1 MRYSG
6 MKRLSFTLLLL
17 CCCLFSMAQ
26 NVTITGRTNQTN
38 ALIRLFTYEEL
49 ITSSGK
55 QTATTQSDG
64 KGFFIIEGNVNQ
76 TLSARL
82 FVGLESVDM
91 ILSPN
96 ATYDIE
102 VIVPAKDDNVSYFDK
117 EQPTIR
123 IKKASDKGVSHQVYL
138 SEEIINAYLI
148 EHFNQIYRGR
158 QTRYLDSIQ
167 STISQEM
174 PDIKS
179 DFVKN
184 FIQYK
189 LASIR
194 LAINTDGGKKVIKDY
209 FDGKPVLYTQP
220 AYMDL
225 FKELFANYF
234 NKSQYDNH
242 ALNDAFLTGPAA
254 FKEYINTDPF
264 MKRNPRLAE
273 LITIYDL
280 QQLCNADSETRRYAK
295 AHLEQI
301 DKNTKFSEHH
311 TIIRNIFARQ
321 NRLAPGADATDFN
334 LKDSNGKSIKLS
346 DFKNG
351 LVLLQFV
358 DGFSPISERQFS
370 DLQDLHNQ
378 WQDSVQIITI
388 STKDKME
395 AYKKQFD
402 EHHYNWPLLNLGNE
416 ILLLEAYNVKTFPE
430 YILIRKNTK
439 IGEAPA
445 PSPEQHLRERVKKL
459 YGK

>member
-6 MKRLSFTLLLL
+6 MKRLSFTSLLL

-55 QTATTQSDG
+55 QIATTQSDG

-102 VIVPAKDDNVSYFDK
+102 VIVPAKDDNISYFDK

-158 QTRYLDSIQ
+158 QMRYLDSIQ

-388 STKDKME
+388 STKDKMD

-402 EHHYNWPLLNLGNE
+402 EHHYDWPLLNLGNE

>member
-55 QTATTQSDG
+55 QIATTQSDG

-102 VIVPAKDDNVSYFDK
+102 VIVPAKDDNISYFDK

-167 STISQEM
+167 ATISQEM
-174 PDIKS
+174 SDIKS

-225 FKELFANYF
+225 FKELFSNYF

-388 STKDKME
+388 STKDKMD

-402 EHHYNWPLLNLGNE
+402 EHHYDWPLLNLGNE

>member
-6 MKRLSFTLLLL
+6 MKRLSFTSLLL

-55 QTATTQSDG
+55 QIATTQSDG

-158 QTRYLDSIQ
+158 QMRYLDSIQ

-311 TIIRNIFARQ
+311 TIIHNTFARQ

-370 DLQDLHNQ
+370 DLQGLHNQ

-402 EHHYNWPLLNLGNE
+402 EHHYDWPLLNLGNE

>member
-1 MRYSG
+1 MRYLG
-6 MKRLSFTLLLL
+6 MKRLFFTFFIM
-17 CCCLFSMAQ
+17 CCCIVSMAQ
-26 NVTITGRTNQTN
+26 NVTITGRTNRTD

-55 QTATTQSDG
+55 QIATAQSDS

-76 TLSARL
+76 ILSARL

-102 VIVPAKDDNVSYFDK
+102 VIVPEQNDNVSYFDK
-117 EQPTIR
+117 EQPTLR
-123 IKKASDKGVSHQVYL
+123 IKKTSDKGISHQVYL
-138 SEEIINAYLI
+138 SEEIINTYII

-167 STISQEM
+167 ATINKEM
-174 PDIKS
+174 PDIKA
-179 DFVKN
+179 DFVRN
-184 FIQYK
+184 YIQYK

-254 FKEYINTDPF
+254 FREYINTDPF

-280 QQLCNADSETRRYAK
+280 QQLCNAEGETRRYAK

-301 DKNTKFSEHH
+301 SKNTKWSEHRN
-311 TIIRNIFARQ
+311 IISNIFARQ
-321 NRLAPGADATDFN
+321 NRLATGTDATDFN
-334 LKDSNGKSIKLS
+334 LKDRTGKNVKLS
-346 DFKNG
+346 DYKND

-370 DLQDLHNQ
+370 DLQDLHRQ

-402 EHHYNWPLLNLGNE
+402 EHHYDWPLLNLGND

-445 PSPEQHLRERVKKL
+445 PSPEQRLAERVKKL

>member
-1 MRYSG
+1 MRYSS
-6 MKRLSFTLLLL
+6 MKRQFFTLLLL
-17 CCCLFSMAQ
+17 CCCFVSMAQ
-26 NVTITGRTNQTN
+26 NVTITGRTNRPD

-49 ITSSGK
+49 ITSAGK
-55 QTATTQSDG
+55 QVASTQADG

-96 ATYDIE
+96 STYDIE
-102 VIVPAKDDNVSYFDK
+102 VIVPEQNDNISYFDK

-123 IKKASDKGVSHQVYL
+123 IKRASDRGISHQVYL
-138 SEEIINAYLI
+138 SEEIINTYII

-167 STISQEM
+167 ATISKEM
-174 PDIKS
+174 PDIKA
-179 DFVKN
+179 DFVRN
-184 FIQYK
+184 YVQYK

-225 FKELFANYF
+225 FKELFSNYF
-234 NKSQYDNH
+234 NKAQYDSH
-242 ALNDAFLTGPAA
+242 ALNDAFLTGPVA
-254 FKEYINTDPF
+254 FREYIGTDPF

-280 QQLCNADSETRRYAK
+280 QQLCNAEGETRRYAK

-301 DKNTKFSEHH
+301 SKNTKWAEHKN
-311 TIIRNIFARQ
+311 IISNIFARQ
-321 NRLAPGADATDFN
+321 NRLAPGTDATDFN
-334 LKDSNGKSIKLS
+334 LKDSKGNSVILS
-346 DFKNG
+346 DYKNG

-370 DLQDLHNQ
+370 DLQDLHRR

-395 AYKKQFD
+395 AYKKQFS
-402 EHHYNWPLLNLGNE
+402 EKHYDWPLLNLGND

-445 PSPEQHLRERVKKL
+445 PSPEQRLAERVKKL